1 MDERMINTREEL
13 SIVLRKLAERVIIVP
28 AKGKKLT
35 RNSENTAGGTGSD
48 TTLDHYY
55 VELINDTLDAIRSG
69 ETAYIFNARQIA
81 DVKSFEPKAKFEFE
95 DGAIAVSLAA

>member
-1 MDERMINTREEL
+1 MDDRMITTEAEL
-13 SIVLRKLAERVIIVP
+13 SIALRTIADRIIIIP

-35 RNSENTAGGTGSD
+35 RHADKTAGGTGSD

-55 VELINDTLDAIRSG
+55 REMINDTLDAIRSG
-69 ETAYIFNARQIA
+69 ETAYIYNARQIA
-81 DVKSFEPKAKFEFE
+81 DVKSFEPSAEFKFE